1 MIHLLDAGFLTS
13 VQDLGR
19 SGYQQYGV
27 PTGGPMDEF
36 ALRAANAL
44 VRNPPDAA
52 VLEVGLAGIRLGA
65 GTDLIVA
72 VTGAGFEARIQGR
85 RIPLWMSARLDAGH
99 TLTLTPV
106 PGGCWAYIAF
116 SGGVDVPPVMGSRAT
131 ALNAGLGGLAG
142 RALRSGDQ
150 VPCGPSTAGA
160 QAGSWLPPEY
170 RPPYRMRPTLE
181 IISGPQY
188 NDFTLEGQAALLFGE
203 FAVRP
208 DSDRMGYRLEGPA
221 IIHRGK
227 AELLSE
233 GLVRGAI
240 QVPASGQ
247 PLVMMSERPTTG
259 GYPKIG
265 VIASADLP
273 LLAQSPPGIG
283 VVRFRLTEVEA
294 ARLRWCTLLERMIPG
309 IVDIDDPLTPI

>member
-1 MIHLLDAGFLTS
+1 MLQILDAGFLTS

-19 SGYQQYGV
+19 TGHQQYGV
-27 PTGGPMDEF
+27 PTGGPMDAF

-44 VRNPPDAA
+44 TGNPPEAA
-52 VLEVGLAGIRLGA
+52 VLEIGLAGMRLRA
-65 GTDLIVA
+65 ENDLIIA

-85 RIPLWMSARLDAGH
+85 RIPLWMSARLDAGQ

-106 PGGCWAYIAF
+106 PGGCWGYVAV
-116 SGGVDVPPVMGSRAT
+116 SGGVDTPPVLGSRAT
-131 ALNAGLGGLAG
+131 ALNAGLGGLEG
-142 RALRSGDQ
+142 RTLRSGDRLA
-150 VPCGPSTAGA
+150 CGPAQTGTHAGL
-160 QAGSWLPPEY
+160 WLPPEY
-170 RPPYRMRPTLE
+170 RPPYRTRPTLE
-181 IISGPQY
+181 AIPGPQY

-221 IIHRGK
+221 VTHRGQ

-233 GLVRGAI
+233 GLVMGAI

-259 GYPKIG
+259 GYPKIA
-265 VIASADLP
+265 VIATADLP

-283 VVRFRLTEVEA
+283 VVRFRLTEPEA
-294 ARLRWCTLLERMIPG
+294 AQARWRALLDGLARGVTEM
-309 IVDIDDPLTPI
+309 DDVLTPI